1 MRASELLAAL
11 PASAAPRQVGR
22 IDADPVIRGLEY
34 DSRKVTSG
42 DLFFALPGA
51 VVDGHDYLDQAVAN
65 GAAAIVVEH
74 LPDAFDTERC
84 LAVVVPDSRRA
95 MAPIATRF
103 FGSPSAELH
112 LLGITGTNGKTST
125 TYLIESILRR
135 ADRKV
140 GLIGTI
146 EIRYADV
153 RERSLNTTPESLDLQ
168 RTLRNMCTRGIETV
182 VMEVSSHGLELG
194 RVEGCRF
201 DIAAVGNVTQDHLD
215 FHGTMDS
222 YRESKILLFSRHQP
236 DGAIAVV
243 NLDDPSAGDFIS
255 AARRAGSRLVRVSRD
270 ATADAEIRLAHTDV
284 SLDGTHATVTTPIG
298 ELELDSPLVGD
309 FNIENLLVACGVAV
323 AAGVGRD
330 AIEAGVADC
339 PQVPG
344 RVERIKADIPGAPS
358 VIVDYAH
365 TPDAVLKLLEALR
378 PLCKRRLITV
388 FGCGGDRDRSKRP
401 LMAQAVANLS
411 DRVIATSDNP
421 RTEDPER
428 ILADVGEGLSAL
440 HRVEPDALRDASRSY
455 TALLDRR
462 EAIELAIEIA
472 GPEDTVVLAG
482 KGHEDYQIL
491 GRTKVPF
498 DDREEAL
505 RALRQRWQAT

>member
-1 MRASELLAAL
+1 MRTSELLAAL
-11 PASAAPRQVGR
+11 PASANSQHVGKT
-22 IDADPVIRGLEY
+22 DVDPVIRGLEY
-34 DSRKVTSG
+34 DSRKVTPG

-51 VVDGHDYLDQAVAN
+51 VVDGHDYLEQAVTN
-65 GAAAIVVEH
+65 GAAAIVVEQ
-74 LPDAFDTERC
+74 LPDDFDSDRC
-84 LAVVVPDSRRA
+84 LAIIVSDSRRA
-95 MAPIATRF
+95 MAPIATHF

-135 ADRKV
+135 TGRNV
-140 GLIGTI
+140 GLIGTV
-146 EIRYADV
+146 EIRYADL
-153 RERSLNTTPESLDLQ
+153 RERSVNTTPESLDLQ

-201 DIAAVGNVTQDHLD
+201 DIAAIGNVTQDHLD

-222 YRESKILLFSRHQP
+222 YRDSKALLFSRHQP

-243 NLDDPSAGDFIS
+243 NIDDPSAEDFM
-255 AARRAGSRLVRVSRD
+255 ATARNAGSRLIRVSRD
-270 ATADAEIRLAHTDV
+270 ADCDAEIRLQHAEV
-284 SLDGTHATVTTPIG
+284 SLAGTRATVTTPIG
-298 ELELDSPLVGD
+298 DLELDSPLVGD
-309 FNIENLLVACGVAV
+309 FNIENLLVACGVAG
-323 AAGVGRD
+323 AAGASREI
-330 AIEAGVADC
+330 IESGVANC

-344 RVERIKADIPGAPS
+344 RVERIGGDLSGAPS

-365 TPDAVLKLLEALR
+365 TPDATLKLLEALR
-378 PLCKRRLITV
+378 PLSERRLITV

-401 LMAQAVANLS
+401 LMAQAVAGLS
-411 DRVIATSDNP
+411 DLVIATSDNP

-428 ILADVGEGLSAL
+428 ILADVTEGLSAL
-440 HRVEPDALRDASRSY
+440 HRVEPGALRDASRSY
-455 TALLDRR
+455 TTLLDRR

-472 GPEDTVVLAG
+472 RPEDTVILAG

-505 RALRQRWQAT
+505 RALRRRTA

>member
-1 MRASELLAAL
+1 
-11 PASAAPRQVGR
+11 
-22 IDADPVIRGLEY
+22 
-34 DSRKVTSG
+34 
-42 DLFFALPGA
+42 
-51 VVDGHDYLDQAVAN
+51 
-65 GAAAIVVEH
+65 
-74 LPDAFDTERC
+74 
-84 LAVVVPDSRRA
+84 
-95 MAPIATRF
+95 
-103 FGSPSAELH
+103 
-112 LLGITGTNGKTST
+112 
-125 TYLIESILRR
+125 
-135 ADRKV
+135 
-140 GLIGTI
+140 
-146 EIRYADV
+146 
-153 RERSLNTTPESLDLQ
+153 
-168 RTLRNMCTRGIETV
+168 
-182 VMEVSSHGLELG
+182 
-194 RVEGCRF
+194 
-201 DIAAVGNVTQDHLD
+201 
-215 FHGTMDS
+215 MDS

-309 FNIENLLVACGVAV
+309 FNIENLLVACCVAV

-421 RTEDPER
+421 RTEDPDR
-428 ILADVGEGLSAL
+428 ILADVCEGLSAL

>member
-1 MRASELLAAL
+1 MRMSELLAAL
-11 PASAAPRQVGR
+11 PASAAAQRASKT
-22 IDADPVIRGLEY
+22 DADPVIRGLEY
-34 DSRKVTSG
+34 DSRKITPG

-51 VVDGHDYLDQAVAN
+51 VVDGHDYLEQAVAN
-65 GAAAIVVEH
+65 GAAAIIAER
-74 LPDAFDTERC
+74 LPDGFDVERC
-84 LAVVVPDSRRA
+84 LTVVAADSRRA

-103 FGSPSAELH
+103 FGSPSAELQ
-112 LLGITGTNGKTST
+112 LLGVTGTNGKTST

-140 GLIGTI
+140 GLIGTV

-153 RERSLNTTPESLDLQ
+153 RERSVNTTPESLDLQ

-201 DIAAVGNVTQDHLD
+201 DIAAIGNVTQDHLD

-222 YRESKILLFSRHQP
+222 YRDSKALLFSRHQP
-236 DGAIAVV
+236 GGAIAVV
-243 NLDDPSAGDFIS
+243 NLDDPSAGDFV
-255 AARRAGSRLVRVSRD
+255 AAAQSAGSRLVRVSRD
-270 ATADAEIRLAHTDV
+270 AGSDAEIRLRHADV
-284 SLDGTHATVTTPIG
+284 SLDGTRATVATPLG
-298 ELELDSPLVGD
+298 DLELDSPLVGD

-323 AAGVGRD
+323 AAGAARE
-330 AIEAGVADC
+330 AIESGVAGC

-344 RVERIKADIPGAPS
+344 RVERIGSDIREAPS

-365 TPDAVLKLLEALR
+365 TPDATLKLLEALR
-378 PLCKRRLITV
+378 PLCPRRLITV

-401 LMAQAVANLS
+401 LMARAVAGLS
-411 DRVIATSDNP
+411 DLVIATSDNP
-421 RTEDPER
+421 RTENPER
-428 ILADVGEGLSAL
+428 ILADVAEGLSDL
-440 HRVEPDALRDASRSY
+440 HHVEPGALRGASRSY
-455 TALLDRR
+455 TTLLDRR
-462 EAIELAIEIA
+462 EAIELAIAIA
-472 GPEDTVVLAG
+472 EPQDTVILAG

-505 RALRQRWQAT
+505 RALRRRAT

>member
-1 MRASELLAAL
+1 MRMTELLAAL
-11 PASAAPRQVGR
+11 PTEAGARHSGAAN
-22 IDADPVIRGLEY
+22 PVIRGLEY
-34 DSRKVTSG
+34 DSRNITPG

-51 VVDGHDYLDQAVAN
+51 VVDGHDYLEQAVAN
-65 GAAAIVVEH
+65 GAAAVVVERV
-74 LPDAFDTERC
+74 PEGFDRSRC
-84 LAVVVPDSRRA
+84 PVVEVADSRRA
-95 MAPIATRF
+95 MSPIATSF

-125 TYLIESILRR
+125 TYLLESILRR

-140 GLIGTI
+140 GLIGTV
-146 EIRYADV
+146 EVRYADV
-153 RERSLNTTPESLDLQ
+153 RERAVNTTPESLDLQ

-201 DIAAVGNVTQDHLD
+201 DVAAVGNVTQDHLD

-222 YRESKILLFSRHQP
+222 YRGSKVRLFSHHQP
-236 DGAIAVV
+236 GGAKAVV
-243 NLDDPSAGDFIS
+243 NIDDASAGDFIA
-255 AARRAGSRLVRVSRD
+255 AAREAGSELVRVSRD
-270 ATADAEIRLAHTDV
+270 AAGDAEIRVLQTDV
-284 SLDGTHATVTTPIG
+284 TLAGTRAKLATPLGELDIELPLIG
-298 ELELDSPLVGD
+298 E
-309 FNIENLLVACGVAV
+309 FNIENLLVACGIAI
-323 AAGVGRD
+323 AAGAPRA
-330 AIEAGVADC
+330 AIERGIAEC

-344 RVERIKADIPGAPS
+344 RVERVGADIPGVPS

-378 PLCKRRLITV
+378 PLCTGQLITL

-401 LMAQAVANLS
+401 LMAQAVAGLS

-428 ILADVGEGLSAL
+428 ILADVAEGLSSL
-440 HRVEPDALRDASRSY
+440 HRVEPDALRGASRGY
-455 TALLDRR
+455 TTLLDRR
-462 EAIELAIEIA
+462 CAIELAIEIA
-472 GPEDTVVLAG
+472 APEDTVVLAG

-498 DDREEAL
+498 DDCEEAL
-505 RALRQRWQAT
+505 RALRRRAS

>member
-1 MRASELLAAL
+1 MSELLAAL
-11 PASAAPRQVGR
+11 PASANLRLAGAA
-22 IDADPVIRGLEY
+22 DADPRIRGLEY
-34 DSRKVTSG
+34 DSRQVTPG

-51 VVDGHDYLDQAVAN
+51 VVDGHEYLEQALAN
-65 GAAAIVVEH
+65 GAAAVVVES
-74 LPDAFDTERC
+74 LPEGFEERGV
-84 LAVVVPDSRRA
+84 LAVVVADSRRA
-95 MAPIATRF
+95 MAPIAARF

-112 LLGITGTNGKTST
+112 LLGVTGTNGKTST
-125 TYLIESILRR
+125 SYLIESTLRR

-140 GLIGTI
+140 GLIGTV
-146 EIRYADV
+146 EVRYADL
-153 RERSLNTTPESLDLQ
+153 RERAVNTTPESLDLQ

-201 DIAAVGNVTQDHLD
+201 DVAAIGNVTQDHLD

-222 YRESKILLFSRHQP
+222 YRDSKLLLFSRHQP

-243 NLDDPSAGDFIS
+243 NLDDASAGDFIA
-255 AARRAGSRLVRVSRD
+255 AAREARSDLVRVSRD
-270 ATADAEIRLAHTDV
+270 AASDAEIRLLHADV
-284 SLDGTHATVTTPIG
+284 TLEGTRATLATPVG
-298 ELELDSPLVGD
+298 ELELELPLVGD
-309 FNIENLLVACGVAV
+309 FNLENLLVACGVAV
-323 AAGVGRD
+323 AAEVPRE
-330 AIEAGVADC
+330 AIVRGVAEC

-344 RVERIKADIPGAPS
+344 RVERVGADIAGAPT

-378 PLCKRRLITV
+378 PLSERRLITV

-401 LMAQAVANLS
+401 LMAQAVAGLS
-411 DRVIATSDNP
+411 DLVIATSDNP

-428 ILADVGEGLSAL
+428 ILADVAEGLSAL
-440 HRVEPDALRDASRSY
+440 QRVAPEDLHHASHSY
-455 TALLDRR
+455 TTLLDRR
-462 EAIELAIEIA
+462 EAIELAIGVANA
-472 GPEDTVVLAG
+472 GDTVVLAG
-482 KGHEDYQIL
+482 KGHEDYQIF

-505 RALRQRWQAT
+505 RALRRSER

>member
-1 MRASELLAAL
+1 MRTSELLAAL
-11 PASAAPRQVGR
+11 PASAAPRHAGKTNT
-22 IDADPVIRGLEY
+22 DPVIRGLEY
-34 DSRKVTSG
+34 DSRKVTPG

-51 VVDGHDYLDQAVAN
+51 VVDGHDYLAQAVGN
-65 GAAAIVVEH
+65 GAAAVVVER
-74 LPDAFDTERC
+74 LPDDFDSDGC
-84 LAVVVPDSRRA
+84 PAVVVADSRRA

-112 LLGITGTNGKTST
+112 LLGVTGTNGKTST

-140 GLIGTI
+140 GLIGTV

-153 RERSLNTTPESLDLQ
+153 RERSVNTTPESLDLQ

-222 YRESKILLFSRHQP
+222 YRESKALLFSRHQP
-236 DGAIAVV
+236 GGAIAVV
-243 NLDDPSAGDFIS
+243 NLDDPSAEDFIA
-255 AARRAGSRLVRVSRD
+255 AARRAGSRLVRVSRN
-270 ATADAEIRLAHTDV
+270 AAGDAEIRLTHADI
-284 SLDGTHATVTTPIG
+284 SLDGTRATVATPLG

-323 AAGVGRD
+323 AAGVARD
-330 AIEAGVADC
+330 VIESGVGGC

-344 RVERIKADIPGAPS
+344 RVERIGADIAGAPS

-365 TPDAVLKLLEALR
+365 TPDAILKLIEALR
-378 PLCKRRLITV
+378 PLCERRLITV

-401 LMAQAVANLS
+401 LMAQAVASLS

-421 RTEDPER
+421 RTEDPEC
-428 ILADVGEGLSAL
+428 ILADVAEGLSAL
-440 HRVEPDALRDASRSY
+440 HRVEPGRLHDASRSY
-455 TALLDRR
+455 TSLLDRR
-462 EAIELAIEIA
+462 EAIALAIEIA
-472 GPEDTVVLAG
+472 GPEDTVILAG

-505 RALRQRWQAT
+505 RALRRRTS

>member
-1 MRASELLAAL
+1 MRTSELLATL
-11 PASAAPRQVGR
+11 PASASPRKVGKT
-22 IDADPVIRGLEY
+22 DSDPVIRGLEY
-34 DSRKVTSG
+34 DSRKVTPG

-51 VVDGHDYLDQAVAN
+51 VVDGHDYLEQALAN
-65 GAAAIVVEH
+65 GAAAIVVER
-74 LPDAFDTERC
+74 LPDDFEADRC
-84 LAVVVPDSRRA
+84 LAVIVSDSRRA

-103 FGSPSAELH
+103 FGSPSAGLH

-135 ADRKV
+135 AGRDV
-140 GLIGTI
+140 GLIGTV
-146 EIRYADV
+146 EIRYADI
-153 RERSLNTTPESLDLQ
+153 RERSVNTTPESLDLQ

-201 DIAAVGNVTQDHLD
+201 DIAAIGNVTQDHLD

-222 YRESKILLFSRHQP
+222 YRDSKALLFSRHQP

-243 NLDDPSAGDFIS
+243 NLDDPSAGDFI
-255 AARRAGSRLVRVSRD
+255 AEAKKAGSQLVRVSRD
-270 ATADAEIRLAHTDV
+270 AASDAEIRLIRADV
-284 SLDGTHATVTTPIG
+284 SLDGTRATIATPLG

-309 FNIENLLVACGVAV
+309 FNIENLLVACGVTV
-323 AAGVGRD
+323 AAGVARES
-330 AIEAGVADC
+330 IESGVAGC

-344 RVERIKADIPGAPS
+344 RVERVEAGTPGAPI

-365 TPDAVLKLLEALR
+365 TPDATLKLLEALR
-378 PLCKRRLITV
+378 PLCERRLITV

-401 LMAQAVANLS
+401 LMAQAVASLS

-428 ILADVGEGLSAL
+428 ILEDVAEGVSAL
-440 HRVEPDALRDASRSY
+440 HRVEPSELRDTSRSY

-472 GPEDTVVLAG
+472 GPGDTVILAG

-505 RALRQRWQAT
+505 RALRRRST

>member
-1 MRASELLAAL
+1 MRTSELLAAL
-11 PASAAPRQVGR
+11 PASAAARSVGKT
-22 IDADPVIRGLEY
+22 DSDPVIRGLEY
-34 DSRKVTSG
+34 DSRNVTPG
-42 DLFFALPGA
+42 DLFFALSGA
-51 VVDGHDYLDQAVAN
+51 VVDGHDYLEQALAN

-74 LPDAFDTERC
+74 LPDDFNPDRC
-84 LAVVVPDSRRA
+84 LAVVVSDSRRA

-140 GLIGTI
+140 GLIGTV

-153 RERSLNTTPESLDLQ
+153 RERSVNTTPESLDLQ
-168 RTLRNMCTRGIETV
+168 RTLRNMCTRGVETV

-222 YRESKILLFSRHQP
+222 YRESKALLFSRHQP

-243 NLDDPSAGDFIS
+243 NLDDPSAEDFT
-255 AARRAGSRLVRVSRD
+255 AAAQRAGSRLVRVSRD
-270 ATADAEIRLAHTDV
+270 ATADAEIRLKHADI
-284 SLDGTHATVTTPIG
+284 SLDGTRATVATPIG

-309 FNIENLLVACGVAV
+309 FNIENLLVACGVAI
-323 AAGVGRD
+323 AADVGRA
-330 AIEAGVADC
+330 AIERGVADC

-344 RVERIKADIPGAPS
+344 RVERIGADIPGAPS

-365 TPDAVLKLLEALR
+365 TPDATLKLLEALR
-378 PLCKRRLITV
+378 PLSERRLITV

-401 LMAQAVANLS
+401 LMARAVANLS

-428 ILADVGEGLSAL
+428 ILADVGEGLSDL
-440 HRVEPDALRDASRSY
+440 HQVEPGELRDASRSY

-505 RALRQRWQAT
+505 RALRRRTP